1 MDYRKKVIILLA
13 CGAAI
18 LAFGLRI
25 ANAPRVFQHGLP
37 MLAPFDELYHWKRI
51 TFSVENFPSVL
62 SFDPDRGLSGAFCP
76 WPPLYDLGAA
86 AIAIL
91 AGASNAFEVLRVI
104 VWIPPLA
111 TSLLIG
117 LSIAVLTRGAPR
129 VAVVAVVPLAAAP
142 FLVFASSLADID
154 HHFLEPFLA
163 LAIAGATVLVL
174 RSADARQALRSGI
187 ALAVAIAAAMFVQT
201 ALIIAAALA
210 FACVLF
216 GAAGDP
222 ARLELRD
229 RGHAGGIA
237 RSSTATGAKPLLAS
251 IVGFGGS
258 AIAVAA
264 YRLGRPPG
272 YPDGPWFLGWN
283 HAALLAGAAAAAAVL
298 LLLDRGRP
306 RSVAAGA
313 IALIAGAMV
322 VAVVPGTAA
331 SMFSGVRFFGGDVW
345 LATIDEFQP
354 VWKPWSRI
362 PNYAAALLPGAI
374 AAVAMLLG
382 THRRRPAEFTI
393 AVFTLTYV
401 AATVT
406 NRRFS
411 TVSTAIAAI
420 AAAMFVDHL
429 WSSHGRR
436 MIILVATAIVV
447 ALPPLQLASWWAS
460 GVPSGLSGEVVNFFR
475 AANFLRDRGGA
486 GRVLAPWSYGH
497 MFDVLGESPVVLDN
511 FGTMPDPE
519 TFRVAHE
526 ILLSRDERAVA
537 AFCDRY
543 DIRYVVLETPF
554 RGIVQSAK
562 FAGMPI
568 EMFASE
574 NRLKPEAGRT
584 WYWSAFFDSAKLS
597 EFRRIGGD
605 DRVVILERA
614 Q

>member
-1 MDYRKKVIILLA
+1 LDHRKTGLLLA
-13 CGAAI
+13 FGAAI

-51 TFSVENFPSVL
+51 TFSVQNFPAIL

-86 AIAIL
+86 AIALL
-91 AGASNAFEVLRVI
+91 AGASSAFEVLRVI
-104 VWIPPLA
+104 VWIPPVV

-117 LSIAVLTRGAPR
+117 VTIAILGRGAPR
-129 VAVVAVVPLAAAP
+129 MAVVAAMPMAAAP

-174 RSADARQALRSGI
+174 RAADVRRAVLSGI
-187 ALAVAIAAAMFVQT
+187 ALAAAIAAAMFVQT
-201 ALIIAAALA
+201 ALIVAAALA

-216 GAAGDP
+216 GGAAG
-222 ARLELRD
+222 
-229 RGHAGGIA
+229 
-237 RSSTATGAKPLLAS
+237 TGAKPLQAA
-251 IVGFGGS
+251 IIGFGGS
-258 AIAVAA
+258 ALAVAA
-264 YRLGRPPG
+264 YRLGQPPG
-272 YPDGPWFLGWN
+272 YPDGPWFLGWS

-298 LLLDRGRP
+298 LLLDRDRP
-306 RSVAAGA
+306 RTVAAGL
-313 IALIAGAMV
+313 IAVIAGAMV
-322 VAVVPGTAA
+322 VAVVPGTANSLA
-331 SMFSGVRFFGGDVW
+331 SGVRFFGGNPW

-354 VWKPWSRI
+354 VWKPLSRI
-362 PNYAAALLPGAI
+362 PNYAAALLPGAL
-374 AAVAMLLG
+374 AAAAMLIG
-382 THRRRPAEFTI
+382 PHRRRPAEFTI
-393 AVFTLTYV
+393 AVFTLAYV
-401 AATVT
+401 VATVT

-411 TVSTAIAAI
+411 TVSTAIAAV
-420 AAAMFVDHL
+420 AAAMFIHHL
-429 WSSHGRR
+429 WSRHGKRLAVV
-436 MIILVATAIVV
+436 IATAIVV

-460 GVPSGLSGEVVNFFR
+460 GVPSGLSGEAVNFFR
-475 AANFLRDRGGA
+475 AANFLRDRGGE

-562 FAGMPI
+562 FAGIPI
-568 EMFASE
+568 ETFASG
-574 NRLKPEAGRT
+574 NRLRPEAGRT
-584 WYWSAFFDSAKLS
+584 WYWSAFFDSAKLRA
-597 EFRRIGGD
+597 FRRIGGD
-605 DRVVILERA
+605 DRVVILERSSRPVPRH
-614 Q
+614 